1 MGAIVEQITSFDIFN
16 TGLKVISGKMII
28 VPTHTTDLVRMIQ
41 LAEMAD
47 CISITFMVRN
57 EIARV
62 KLIINEMNVCTV
74 LNNTFDVVYNNVL
87 SSYELFQL
95 IHRDVLLMTASAK
108 E

>member
-16 TGLKVISGKMII
+16 TGLKIISGKMII

-47 CISITFMVRN
+47 CIPITFMVRN

-62 KLIINEMNVCTV
+62 KLIINEMNVCIV
-74 LNNTFDVVYNNVL
+74 LNNTFDIVYNNVL
-87 SSYELFQL
+87 STYELFQL
-95 IHRDVLLMTASAK
+95 K
-108 E
+108 